1 MRRLGAALKALTSR
15 RTSHC
20 SILPVDKLKF
30 VGHNLRLSLLNS
42 KQKLFFLE
50 DRSMNPK
57 HLSIMLGLLLC
68 FIAPATAWAQPAP
81 EDKQPVKNEAPE
93 PRAKDG
99 KKLLTALDLMKIAVV
114 GNPRISPDGLR
125 VAYTV
130 TETKMEKDKEWKNV
144 THVWVVPSGGGK
156 AQQYTRGDKSA
167 TAPEWS
173 PDGTMLAFLSDRE
186 KDGERQV
193 WMMRADGGEAWA
205 VTTHKGGVS
214 GFRFA
219 PDGKQL
225 LLSATDQAA
234 KDEEDRKK
242 VKDDTIVMDR
252 DIKMTHLWLWN
263 IDKKEEKRLTEGN
276 FTVSDPQWSPDGTH
290 ITYTTRPTPKA
301 DDGSLSDVWI
311 MTIAGGAKKKLEG
324 LAGSS
329 DLARWSPDGKWIAYT
344 GDTDSGGGVSTTYL
358 YLISANGGAPR
369 QLTPK
374 FDLSVGTPVWS
385 RDGKTIFFSTNVLE
399 AIEVYAFDVA
409 SGEVKQLS
417 RRGGSTGIT
426 EISRDGRIVGTSSRA
441 KHPTELYTA
450 NADFSAEKTLTD
462 QNAWLQ
468 DYATAETEIVKW
480 KSKDGTE
487 VEGLL
492 TKPVGYEAGKKAP
505 FLLNPHGGPTGASLN
520 NFNGTAQVLAANG
533 FAVLQPN
540 FRGSTGKGLAFA
552 QANKNTWG
560 KGDYEDCMSGVDA
573 MIAKGLAD
581 PDRLGAFG
589 WSYGGY
595 MTFWILTQTDR
606 FKAVSPG
613 AAISNIYSMY
623 SQNDI
628 QRYLRWFY
636 SDKSP
641 WEAQELYWDRS
652 PMKYIKNVKTPTM
665 IMHGQVDTR
674 VPIAQAQEFYMAL
687 KEMNVPVE
695 FVVYPRENHGFT
707 EPRHQMDRVRRYVK
721 FFAKYLKEPV
731 VTEPADE

>member
-1 MRRLGAALKALTSR
+1 
-15 RTSHC
+15 
-20 SILPVDKLKF
+20 
-30 VGHNLRLSLLNS
+30 
-42 KQKLFFLE
+42 
-50 DRSMNPK
+50 MNPK
-57 HLSIMLGLLLC
+57 RLSIMLGLLLC
-68 FIAPATAWAQPAP
+68 FIALDTAWAQPAP
-81 EDKQPVKNEAPE
+81 EDNQPATNDAPE

-156 AQQYTRGDKSA
+156 SQQYTRGDKSA

-193 WMMRADGGEAWA
+193 WMMRADGGEAWP

-225 LLSATDQAA
+225 LLSAADQAA

-263 IDKKEEKRLTEGN
+263 VDKKEEKRLTEGN

-344 GDTDSGGGVSTTYL
+344 GDTDSSGGVSTTYL
-358 YLISANGGAPR
+358 YLIPANGGTPR

-426 EISRDGRIVGTSSRA
+426 EISRDGRILGTSSMTNR
-441 KHPTELYTA
+441 PTELYTA
-450 NADFSAEKTLTD
+450 NADFSAVKALTD
-462 QNAWLQ
+462 HNGWLQ

-492 TKPVGYEAGKKAP
+492 TKPVGYEAGKKVP

-652 PMKYIKNVKTPTM
+652 PMKYIRNVKTPTM

-687 KEMNVPVE
+687 KEMKVPVE

-721 FFAKYLKEPV
+721 FFAKYLKAPV

>member
-1 MRRLGAALKALTSR
+1 
-15 RTSHC
+15 
-20 SILPVDKLKF
+20 
-30 VGHNLRLSLLNS
+30 
-42 KQKLFFLE
+42 
-50 DRSMNPK
+50 MNPK
-57 HLSIMLGLLLC
+57 RFSIMLALLVWL
-68 FIAPATAWAQPAP
+68 AVSATFAGAQPAP
-81 EDKQPVKNEAPE
+81 ADSQPVGNDAPE

-99 KKLLTALDLMKIAVV
+99 RKLLTALDLMKIAVV
-114 GNPRISPDGLR
+114 GNPRISPDGAR

-144 THVWVVPSGGGK
+144 TQVWVVPISGAK
-156 AQQYTRGDKSA
+156 PQQYTRGDKSA
-167 TAPEWS
+167 SAPEWS
-173 PDGTMLAFLSDRE
+173 PDGTTLAFLSDRE

-193 WMMRADGGEAWA
+193 WMIRSDGGEAWA

-214 GFRFA
+214 GFRFS

-225 LLSATDQAA
+225 LLSATDQPP

-242 VKDDTIVMDR
+242 IKDDTIVIDH

-263 IDKKEEKRLTEGN
+263 IEKKDEKRLTEGN
-276 FTVSDPQWSPDGTH
+276 FTVSDPQWSPDGTR
-290 ITYTTRPTPKA
+290 ITYTIRPTPKA
-301 DDGSLSDVWI
+301 DDGSFSDTWI
-311 MTIAGGAKKKLEG
+311 MTVGGGGKKKLVTDS
-324 LAGSS
+324 GSS
-329 DLARWSPDGKWIAYT
+329 DTARWSPDGKWIAYT
-344 GDTDSGGGVSTTYL
+344 GSPDNSGGVSTTYL
-358 YLISANGGAPR
+358 YVIPSAGGASK
-369 QLTPK
+369 QVTTK
-374 FDLSVGTPVWS
+374 FDLSAAGTPVWS
-385 RDGKTIFFSTNVLE
+385 RDGKAIYFSTNVLE
-399 AIEVYAFDVA
+399 AIEVYSADVA
-409 SGEVKQLS
+409 TGEVKQLS
-417 RRGGSTGIT
+417 RRGGSTGTT
-426 EISRDGRIVGTSSRA
+426 EISSDGKIVGTSSSA
-441 KHPTELYTA
+441 QQPTELYMAGSDFNSFKPITDHNPWLKGYA
-450 NADFSAEKTLTD
+450 LAD
-462 QNAWLQ
+462 
-468 DYATAETEIVKW
+468 TEVVKW

-492 TKPVGYEAGKKAP
+492 TKPAGYEAGKKYP

-552 QANKNTWG
+552 QANRNTWG
-560 KGDYEDCMSGVDA
+560 KGDYEDCMTGVDA
-573 MIAKGLAD
+573 MIAKGVAD

-613 AAISNIYSMY
+613 AGLSNIYSMY

-721 FFAKYLKEPV
+721 FFAKYLKAPV
-731 VTEPADE
+731 VTEPAGQ